1 MHIDHICLAV
11 RSIASA
17 SDAMCKMFGYEL
29 KTEKVTNSRQ
39 QVNVQFFCKDNSLDI
54 KLIEPANMESP
65 LCDFLK
71 KGGGLHHVCFKVDDV
86 NSVIISLQE
95 NGARLIS
102 GPEPGEAFED
112 ELIAFL
118 FTSFGLNVELID
130 TDKRRGLI

>member
-29 KTEKVTNSRQ
+29 KTEKVTNTRQ

-71 KGGGLHHVCFKVDDV
+71 KKNLTPKRTNSHPHVFQGGLVEKLVYPLV
-86 NSVIISLQE
+86 QVVVIE
-95 NGARLIS
+95 EG
-102 GPEPGEAFED
+102 
-112 ELIAFL
+112 FL
-118 FTSFGLNVELID
+118 LD
-130 TDKRRGLI
+130 